1 MNFKDSMAGKLK
13 KMKVADKF
21 KYIFKNL
28 YIYLGLPLIILLITT
43 TYSLGSTY
51 TMYNK
56 YYKQDNLQGEL
67 RIDIQ
72 AYLKNAWWA
81 LSDRSKEDLNS
92 HLDGC
97 EEKISE
103 LDTFLSDLE
112 DVYDNDDN
120 IEAVRT
126 DIKTLGT
133 LTSELTALF
142 AAGELTTTG
151 MSNEADIYKFINED
165 VNSAVKTMAS
175 DLKAI
180 SSDSFDTAW
189 KAFRTS
195 LIATIVLLVVSVLFI
210 VIAVIFVN
218 MSSKVLN
225 DSILSPSMEISKAA
239 KDMADGYINI
249 DIQCDSEDELGAMA
263 RDLEKAT
270 EVIKSIT
277 EDIIRTAD
285 KMAGG
290 DFRSGSSNPELYI
303 ADYKAINA
311 AFIDISNKLS
321 STLKNVKEASA
332 SVSDGAANLQDVSV
346 NLSEGTS
353 SQAAAVEEL
362 TASVE
367 LVTEQTELLAKDA
380 VESMKSASVVVKDVE
395 TGTEKMSG
403 VTKAMERI
411 TIASSE
417 IEKITSTIE
426 SIASQTALLSLNA
439 SIEAARAGEAGRG
452 FAVVAQE
459 ISELANESSTAAK
472 NTHKLIDDTMNE
484 IKTGNAAVE
493 ETTLALKK
501 VQESVSAVAEMMK
514 ASKDRANAQASSM
527 KEINIGIEQI
537 SNVVNV
543 NSATAVQASQV
554 SGDLSAQSQGLNAL
568 IDEFNIR

>member
-1 MNFKDSMAGKLK
+1 MNLKDSMTKKLRNL
-13 KMKVADKF
+13 KVADKF
-21 KYIFKNL
+21 RYIFKNI
-28 YIYLGLPLIILLITT
+28 YIFTGLPIAILIITT
-43 TYSLGSTY
+43 VFSLASTY

-72 AYLKNAWWA
+72 AYLKSAWWA
-81 LSDRSKEDLNS
+81 LNAKTDEDVTAQLENCQDKIEELNS
-92 HLDGC
+92 
-97 EEKISE
+97 
-103 LDTFLSDLE
+103 FLSNLE
-112 DVYDNDDN
+112 KVYDNDDN
-120 IEAVRT
+120 ISAVRT
-126 DIKTLGT
+126 DISTLSS
-133 LTSELTALF
+133 LTNELVSMFKASELT
-142 AAGELTTTG
+142 ETG
-151 MSNEADIYKFINED
+151 QSDESKIYDFINND
-165 VNSAVKTMAS
+165 VNTTVKKMAA
-175 DLKAI
+175 DLKVV

-189 KAFRTS
+189 KAFQTS
-195 LIATIVLLVVSVLFI
+195 LIVTFVLLVISCLFI
-210 VIAVIFVN
+210 IVTVMFVRI
-218 MSSKVLN
+218 SSKVLT
-225 DSILSPSMEISKAA
+225 DSILEPSIEISKAA
-239 KDMADGYINI
+239 KDMADGKINI
-249 DIQCDSEDELGAMA
+249 SINCDSSDELGSMSK
-263 RDLEKAT
+263 DLEKAT
-270 EVIKSIT
+270 DVIKNIV
-277 EDIIRTAD
+277 EDIIKTAD
-285 KMAGG
+285 KMASG
-290 DFRSGSSNPELYI
+290 DFSSASENQELYI
-303 ADYKAINA
+303 ADYKAIND
-311 AFIDISNKLS
+311 AFTDISNKLS
-321 STLKNVKEASA
+321 STLKNVKDASL
-332 SVSDGAANLQDVSV
+332 SVSKGASNLQEVSV

-380 VESMKSASVVVKDVE
+380 VESMNSANIVERDVE
-395 TGTEKMSG
+395 TGTVKMSA

-411 TIASSE
+411 TVASSE

-484 IKTGNAAVE
+484 IKNGNAAVE
-493 ETTLALKK
+493 ETTEALKK

-514 ASKDRANAQASSM
+514 TSKDRANAQASSM

-543 NSATAVQASQV
+543 NSATAVQASEV
-554 SGDLSAQSQGLNAL
+554 SSDLSAQSQGLNAL